1 VYLRVMCL
9 DVIIWTSVEL
19 PLCTM
24 LSVCCASD
32 TSICLLC
39 AEFHSLLLLYA
50 CCVFGVCNGP
60 RHYFSFSDRLEAAA
74 RMHLHSSR
82 MVVCYVG
89 PSLSCAGVCGVVARL
104 VCGVVAQ
111 LVCVVV
117 IPLDIPLVTLL
128 VCCVYFSNTTRVR
141 CVRDEYTSRRLRSCT
156 GHQVGSCPAHKPKEH
171 RQVW

>member
-1 VYLRVMCL
+1 VYLIVMCL
-9 DVIIWTSVEL
+9 DVIIWTTVEL

-32 TSICLLC
+32 TSICLFC

-60 RHYFSFSDRLEAAA
+60 RRYFSFSDGLEAAA
-74 RMHLHSSR
+74 CMHLHSSR
-82 MVVCYVG
+82 MVVCHVG
-89 PSLSCAGVCGVVARL
+89 PSLSCAGVCGVVARHVCGVVARL

-128 VCCVYFSNTTRVR
+128 VCCVYFSNTTRVLLY
-141 CVRDEYTSRRLRSCT
+141 V
-156 GHQVGSCPAHKPKEH
+156 
-171 RQVW
+171 